1 MKPLTNAMATTGLLL
16 TAALATPILNAQA
29 VRFDDL
35 LAGALSA
42 GWTVGMTHKGGPP
55 KWEIL
60 NDPSAPSPSKVLAQT
75 STDSTGSRFPFAIY
89 GGATPKDGWVSVRFK
104 AVAGKGDQAAG
115 LVWRFRDADNYYL
128 VRANAL
134 EDNVVLYKV
143 EKGERISLV
152 PKGKPSQTYGV
163 KQTIP
168 KLAWHTLKVD
178 FHGTMFTVSLNGRQ
192 IMEVMDTTFAAAGK
206 TGVWTKADSVTY
218 FDDFQVMEQ
227 K

>member
-16 TAALATPILNAQA
+16 PAALATPIMNAQA
-29 VRFDDL
+29 IRFDDL
-35 LAGALSA
+35 PAGALSA

-55 KWEIL
+55 
-60 NDPSAPSPSKVLAQT
+60 SPSRVLAQT

-152 PKGKPSQTYGV
+152 PKGKQ
-163 KQTIP
+163 I
-168 KLAWHTLKVD
+168 
-178 FHGTMFTVSLNGRQ
+178 GRASCR
-192 IMEVMDTTFAAAGK
+192 ERV
-206 TGVWTKADSVTY
+206 
-218 FDDFQVMEQ
+218 
-227 K
+227 